1 MTFPIEPG
9 AIAAGADIA
18 GNVARGAQVVTG
30 KATGVLGNDLGDITD
45 TVRAV
50 RAWISNRHNWVRVAW
65 FLSGAAMFTVGVV
78 MIGERPIAK
87 ATASAEKVAKIL
99 PK

>member
-9 AIAAGADIA
+9 ALAAGADVA
-18 GNVARGAQVVTG
+18 GNVARGAAST
-30 KATGVLGNDLGDITD
+30 ATSAAGAIGQGVGDITD
-45 TVRAV
+45 SVRAV

-78 MIGERPIAK
+78 LLGERPAAK
-87 ATASAEKVAKIL
+87 AAATVEKVAKAV